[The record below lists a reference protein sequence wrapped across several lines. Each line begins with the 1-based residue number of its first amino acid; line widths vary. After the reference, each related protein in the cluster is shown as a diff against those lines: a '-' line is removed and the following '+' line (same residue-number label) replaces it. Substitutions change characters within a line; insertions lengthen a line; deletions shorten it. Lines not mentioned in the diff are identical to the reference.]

1 MSLVAFDGLADVQR
15 REFVSMAGL
24 EPIMQGF
31 GGKNATENLVNGM
44 NASLASLKKYTSTL
58 TFDPNR
64 ANEVFDRIEV
74 WQQQNSEKLRDMMK
88 KGAKTVPEQIA
99 MSLGND
105 EAKSFIIASFSEAAR
120 GLKGWVGGAVAKNY
134 KTNPA
139 FTESMALN
147 DRESRMIT
155 FASIVQLDQNG
166 TLAKIFTGK
175 SLGDDGLG
183 DAGII
188 SVPLALLVIAVAAA
202 ICAISLVAY
211 EAMRQRQQNKLIDQL
226 CEKGSKDDCVQALKE
241 TIEEER
247 SGGGGVVAQ
256 VAGSVG
262 KWVGIG
268 LVAYVGATFLLP
280 KLLKGGRE

>member
-74 WQQQNSEKLRDMMK
+74 WQQQNSEKLRDLMR

-183 DAGII
+183 A
-188 SVPLALLVIAVAAA
+188 VPLAVIIVIAVAAG
-202 ICAISLVAY
+202 ICAVSLVAY

-226 CEKGSKDDCVQALKE
+226 CEQGSKDDCVQALKE

>member
-1 MSLVAFDGLADVQR
+1 MTLVAFDGLADVQR

-44 NASLASLKKYTSTL
+44 NAALASLKKYTSTL

-74 WQQQNSEKLRDMMK
+74 WQQQNSEKLRDLMR

-183 DAGII
+183 AW
-188 SVPLALLVIAVAAA
+188 PLAVIIVIAVAAVA
-202 ICAISLVAY
+202 AVSLVAY

-226 CEKGSKDDCVQALKE
+226 CEQGSKDDCVQALKE